1 VKFISVSVNENQ
13 VIEEDGFYLKNDLYL
28 YILYMCDEKSEK
40 GGLIQVSVPQKNE
53 NFHGYPIK
61 EHKSNDI
68 EEQKQVSLLQGELS
82 LSSKKWKDPFPSS
95 YSEQLLREL
104 RFFHENYQ
112 TSQGSNSYNREKFFE
127 ELLLTLQSK

>member
-13 VIEEDGFYLKNDLYL
+13 VIEEEGFYLENDLYL
-28 YILYMCDEKSEK
+28 YILYMCDEKYEK
-40 GGLIQVSVPQKNE
+40 GGLMQISVPRKNE
-53 NFHGYPIK
+53 NFHGYPVK
-61 EHKSNDI
+61 EYKSNDI
-68 EEQKQVSLLQGELS
+68 VEQKQVSLLQGELS
-82 LSSKKWKDPFPSS
+82 LSSKIWKDPFPSS

-112 TSQGSNSYNREKFFE
+112 NSQGNSFDNREKFFE